1 MGSARVEF
9 ISTRAV
15 ASPENEQDV
24 LCLSIKSNDAFR
36 FKTEIN
42 FQRQQQHLVD
52 NTITILNIHLSE
64 RVIIMWL
71 INQHTICFISPVQD
85 IIILGVPGSA
95 EVAGVVYRVNVREV
109 TNWSDVLVVACT
121 ADAELGLQCSSVW
134 R

>member
-9 ISTRAV
+9 IYTRAV
-15 ASPENEQDV
+15 ASTENEQDV

-71 INQHTICFISPVQD
+71 INQQTICFIAQPCRTLSSWESPAQ
-85 IIILGVPGSA
+85 LRSSTGSMGEGSRPGQ
-95 EVAGVVYRVNVREV
+95 
-109 TNWSDVLVVACT
+109 TF
-121 ADAELGLQCSSVW
+121 GLW
-134 R
+134 RAL